1 MHLYF
6 RSGNGHCS
14 ISFLPLKN
22 PVISQFKLKRNYFAF
37 LFYRALQTTKKTSIN
52 DVNAKSAA
60 ENDDGKVE
68 RWLLYGSSNFDEEF
82 LFKFVQFL
90 AILFHHNEIFREE
103 LESMESEG

>member
-1 MHLYF
+1 MH
-6 RSGNGHCS
+6 
-14 ISFLPLKN
+14 
-22 PVISQFKLKRNYFAF
+22 
-37 LFYRALQTTKKTSIN
+37 FYSALQSAKKTSSN

-90 AILFHHNEIFREE
+90 AILFHHNELRFLGKNLNQWNLKGIF
-103 LESMESEG
+103 LQFTFFLTNVFCNDKYFLVTK